1 MGNEIKKN
9 INRLDYYI
17 KIHTC
22 TQSMDKHSFLHIK
35 KDFHK
40 NIIEVALHNIGEYI
54 LLLKRVFAKP
64 ENGPYF
70 RKQIVN
76 EMNGLGIDSLLIVSV
91 ISVFMGAVITIQT
104 NLQVENPLLPSWT
117 IGFVVR
123 QSVVLEF
130 APTIISVFLA
140 GKIGSRIA
148 SEIGTMKVTEQVD
161 ALETMGINSASHLI
175 FPKII
180 ACSVINP
187 LLIII
192 SIFLG
197 LLGGWFACE
206 FLGIIPSS
214 QYIEGIR
221 SWFVARD
228 IYYAVFKTFV
238 FAFLMSSISGY
249 WGYTTQGGALEVG
262 KSSTKAVVNSS
273 FMILLFDLVL
283 TDLFLG

>member
-1 MGNEIKKN
+1 M
-9 INRLDYYI
+9 RLNLLELILQD
-17 KIHTC
+17 
-22 TQSMDKHSFLHIK
+22 
-35 KDFHK
+35 
-40 NIIEVALHNIGEYI
+40 IGEY
-54 LLLKRVFAKP
+54 LLLMKRVFAIP
-64 ENGPYF
+64 ENKRYF
-70 RKQIVN
+70 RKQIVDEIN
-76 EMNGLGIDSLLIVSV
+76 SLCIDSLLIVSV
-91 ISVFMGAVITIQT
+91 ISIFMGAVITIQT

-180 ACSVINP
+180 GCSLINP
-187 LLIII
+187 LLIVI

-197 LLGGWFACE
+197 LFGGWCACE
-206 FLGIIPSS
+206 FLGTIPSS

-221 SWFVARD
+221 SWFVLRD
-228 IYYAVFKTFV
+228 IFYALIKTFF
-238 FAFLMSSISGY
+238 FAFLMSSISGF
-249 WGYTTQGGALEVG
+249 WGYKTTGGALEVG
-262 KSSTKAVVNSS
+262 KTSTQAVVNSS
-273 FMILLFDLVL
+273 FLILLFDLIL
-283 TDLFLG
+283 TQIFLG